1 MIPGF
6 GVPLPL
12 EKADPEAPQEHS
24 GGRGRA
30 DGSVAVEIKIRV
42 VSGVFSMWIVK
53 SRTAGAGSLNCFLT
67 LLLQD
72 DDAVGYLCN
81 PA

>member
-1 MIPGF
+1 LIPDFGF
-6 GVPLPL
+6 PLSIA
-12 EKADPEAPQEHS
+12 KADPEAPQEHS
-24 GGRGRA
+24 GGRRRA
-30 DGSVAVEIKIRV
+30 DGSVAVAKKIWV

-53 SRTAGAGSLNCFLT
+53 SRTAGSGSLNCFLK